1 MAIQNRRGPYA
12 LYNASKMVA
21 GEFAVATDEQ
31 KLFIA
36 FAPGLSK
43 RILTE
48 DDQTEIDDDIN
59 SKASLASPAFTGIP
73 TAPTASAGTNTSQI
87 ATTAFVRNAL
97 PTGLMATALGSGV
110 VALNLV

>member
-1 MAIQNRRGPYA
+1 MAIQNRRGAYSNYDP
-12 LYNASKMVA
+12 NKMVS

-48 DDQTEIDDDIN
+48 DDAMSGTITPVITDGN
-59 SKASLASPAFTGIP
+59 LTFTIE
-73 TAPTASAGTNTSQI
+73 
-87 ATTAFVRNAL
+87 
-97 PTGLMATALGSGV
+97 
-110 VALNLV
+110 

>member
-12 LYNASKMVA
+12 QYSAAKMVA

-48 DDQTEIDDDIN
+48 DDSMSGTITPVITN
-59 SKASLASPAFTGIP
+59 GNLTFTIE
-73 TAPTASAGTNTSQI
+73 
-87 ATTAFVRNAL
+87 
-97 PTGLMATALGSGV
+97 
-110 VALNLV
+110 

>member
-36 FAPGLSK
+36 FAPSLSK

-48 DDQTEIDDDIN
+48 DDLISGTITPVITN
-59 SKASLASPAFTGIP
+59 GNLTFTIE
-73 TAPTASAGTNTSQI
+73 
-87 ATTAFVRNAL
+87 
-97 PTGLMATALGSGV
+97 
-110 VALNLV
+110 